1 MNVFLLIFCIIYVIS
16 ILALPMFFG
25 EHNVSFTIWS
35 LLVVLTPII
44 NTVLCI
50 CFIIK
55 DIDTEK
61 LKTFCS
67 LERFLNDIRD
77 D

>member
-1 MNVFLLIFCIIYVIS
+1 MNGFLFALCIIYTIS
-16 ILALPMFFG
+16 VLALPMFFG
-25 EHNVSFTIWS
+25 EHGVSFTIWS
-35 LLVVLTPII
+35 LLAVLTPIV

-61 LKTFCS
+61 FKNFCS
-67 LERFLNDIRD
+67 LERFLNDMKD